1 MILRD
6 IRAICR
12 AGLRIRRRSMNE
24 GMSHAQ

>member
-12 AGLRIRRRSMNE
+12 AGFSIRRHSMSE